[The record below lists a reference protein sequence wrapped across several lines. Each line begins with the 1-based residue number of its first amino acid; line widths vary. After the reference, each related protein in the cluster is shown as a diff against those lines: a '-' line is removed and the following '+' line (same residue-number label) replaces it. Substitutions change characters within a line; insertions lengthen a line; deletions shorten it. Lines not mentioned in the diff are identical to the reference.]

1 MAKSKFSPALFEV
14 IRTKQDPVDG
24 GKLPVPKWW
33 KRGSQTSSD
42 DAEGTQEDSAS
53 STLSEEIA
61 AEAPA
66 ADPASDRTVLSQ
78 PSVPTD
84 ARPRYVAGSP
94 MLQEDRDPP
103 PAVRMG
109 QGRIALSLNPV
120 MATVVAGTLLV
131 TLFAFYELGHHSG
144 YKSAKNAP
152 VAAAGTDEVDRLV
165 SGSPKPDV
173 LRATPAQPRPRA
185 NREREASPPTR
196 VVVTP
201 TESGTKN
208 AIPPAPAVVKPGT
221 ARHVLLETF
230 KATDRESAEFA
241 RKWLAT
247 NKKMETNVETRGD
260 HGIVLVSA
268 ETFDYSKPGDEQKAK
283 LYCET
288 IKTLGKT
295 IGKEMARAGLK
306 NYLFSSPQ
314 VRAER

>member
-33 KRGSQTSSD
+33 KRGSQTSSEGA
-42 DAEGTQEDSAS
+42 DAVEEGLS
-53 STLSEEIA
+53 SSELSEEPGNDVA
-61 AEAPA
+61 PDPVADRPAVSPSPA
-66 ADPASDRTVLSQ
+66 ASETRSRYAS
-78 PSVPTD
+78 
-84 ARPRYVAGSP
+84 GSP
-94 MLQEDRDPP
+94 MLLDERDSP

-131 TLFAFYELGHHSG
+131 TLFASYELGHHSG
-144 YKSAKNAP
+144 YKAAKNAP
-152 VAAAGTDEVDRLV
+152 AAVGADEIDRLV
-165 SGSPKPDV
+165 SGPPKLDV
-173 LRATPAQPRPRA
+173 LKATPSQSRPRA
-185 NREREASPPTR
+185 SREREASPPTR

-201 TESGTKN
+201 GESGPKT
-208 AIPPAPAVVKPGT
+208 ATPPAPTASKPGIP
-221 ARHVLLETF
+221 RHVLLETF
-230 KATDRESAEFA
+230 KASDKESAEFA
-241 RKWLAT
+241 RKWLAD

-260 HGIVLVSA
+260 RSIVLVSA
-268 ETFDYSKPGDEQKAK
+268 ETFDYSKPGEEQKARQ
-283 LYCET
+283 YCET
-288 IKTLGKT
+288 IKSLGKT